1 MPGFMS
7 SAGKNIHKL
16 SAAGVLVTLGIIFG
30 DIGTSPIYVLSAV
43 VGDHT
48 ISRELVLGGLSCVF
62 WTLFIITTFKYVYL
76 ALNNDNRGEGGIFA
90 LYAIHRRFKVK
101 WAIIPALI
109 GCAAL
114 IADGFITPPISIY
127 RTTGIQRTKNTS
139 QSPTEDGKNQK
150 EQSVLT

>member
-1 MPGFMS
+1 MS

-62 WTLFIITTFKYVYL
+62 WEFVV
-76 ALNNDNRGEGGIFA
+76 R
-90 LYAIHRRFKVK
+90 
-101 WAIIPALI
+101 I
-109 GCAAL
+109 G
-114 IADGFITPPISIY
+114 
-127 RTTGIQRTKNTS
+127 
-139 QSPTEDGKNQK
+139 
-150 EQSVLT
+150 